1 MTFFNFRTGDVGQWD
16 AQGRLVV
23 IDRVKNI
30 FKLAQGEY
38 IAPEKIE
45 AVLAKHYLVAQVFVY
60 GHSLQ
65 AMLVGIVIPD
75 PETILVWAK
84 DNGHG
89 DKTYEE
95 LCAHPQVR
103 TTLQKELAVFGKE
116 SDLKGF
122 EILKNIYVTPEQFTI
137 DNDLLVSCYTGGARL
152 CVAIGPKVQITY
164 HTLLIFL
171 LDPHFQA
178 QETYCQGKVQRRD

>member
-1 MTFFNFRTGDVGQWD
+1 M
-16 AQGRLVV
+16 

-65 AMLVGIVIPD
+65 AMLVGVVVPD
-75 PETILVWAK
+75 PETLLVWAN

-89 DKTYEE
+89 GKTYED
-95 LCAHPQVR
+95 LCTLSQVR
-103 TTLQKELAVFGKE
+103 TTLQKELTVFGKE

-137 DNDLLVSCYTGGARL
+137 DNDLLVSCCAG
-152 CVAIGPKVQITY
+152 
-164 HTLLIFL
+164 
-171 LDPHFQA
+171 
-178 QETYCQGKVQRRD
+178 